1 VARAPLAWR
10 VDLLRAAAQHRPCD
24 RRVVRSHMGVSPTA
38 ELHGNALIQRTD
50 EWLTMAPMVRARIG
64 VYEAALDAIAS
75 ADGLHLFLVVSIG
88 LDSG

>member
-1 VARAPLAWR
+1 
-10 VDLLRAAAQHRPCD
+10 
-24 RRVVRSHMGVSPTA
+24 MGVSPTA